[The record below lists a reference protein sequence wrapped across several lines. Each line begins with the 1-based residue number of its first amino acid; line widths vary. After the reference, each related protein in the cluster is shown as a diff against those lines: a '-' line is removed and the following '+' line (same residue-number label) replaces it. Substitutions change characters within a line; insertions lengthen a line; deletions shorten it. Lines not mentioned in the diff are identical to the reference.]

1 MKKLIFGIAV
11 LLASNTSKGQGVYNE
26 YIDVGSN
33 EWNETSYMIIY
44 NNAPDTL
51 PAEYFSIG
59 RYNSNYHWV
68 KYTGAHKVI
77 VNMSDSFGE
86 LRELCTKQ
94 GNQHFKCDTV
104 IAHQAKYELFASES
118 ILQVWISKPFRK

>member
-11 LLASNTSKGQGVYNE
+11 LLASNFQGQGVYNE

-51 PAEYFSIG
+51 PAEYFLSEDTTLTIIG
-59 RYNSNYHWV
+59 
-68 KYTGAHKVI
+68 
-77 VNMSDSFGE
+77 
-86 LRELCTKQ
+86 
-94 GNQHFKCDTV
+94 
-104 IAHQAKYELFASES
+104 
-118 ILQVWISKPFRK
+118 

>member
-1 MKKLIFGIAV
+1 M
-11 LLASNTSKGQGVYNE
+11 
-26 YIDVGSN
+26 GSN